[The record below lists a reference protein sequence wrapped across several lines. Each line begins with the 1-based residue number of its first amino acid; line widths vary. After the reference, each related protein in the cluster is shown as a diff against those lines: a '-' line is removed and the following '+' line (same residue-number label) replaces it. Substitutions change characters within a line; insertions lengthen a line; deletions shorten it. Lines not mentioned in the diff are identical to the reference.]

1 MVGRYEISDNGWAQ
15 IEDIVAPPQ
24 TMGRPR
30 RFMIGSAS
38 GVMTAPLK
46 RYFLACSSNYVKMG

>member
-30 RFMIGSAS
+30 RFDKPKYRQRNEIERSFG
-38 GVMTAPLK
+38 
-46 RYFLACSSNYVKMG
+46 